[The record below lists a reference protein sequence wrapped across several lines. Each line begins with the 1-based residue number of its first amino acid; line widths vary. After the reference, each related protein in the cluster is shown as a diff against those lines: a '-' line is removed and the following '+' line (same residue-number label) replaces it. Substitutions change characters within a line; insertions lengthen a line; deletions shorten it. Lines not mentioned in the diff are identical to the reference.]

1 MPGGSVSGSGAPGRT
16 PASVLHAAATANDSP
31 LVTLGGTAD
40 SVRPGPSPTAA
51 QSPHKAASVERF
63 LSVVKDVLAAQEID
77 RNKHFLDV
85 GGDSLDAV
93 IVSEAILG
101 EFGIGPEL
109 DWFFE

>member
-1 MPGGSVSGSGAPGRT
+1 M
-16 PASVLHAAATANDSP
+16 
-31 LVTLGGTAD
+31 
-40 SVRPGPSPTAA
+40 PGPSLSAA
-51 QSPHKAASVERF
+51 QSPDKAASVERF
-63 LSVVKDVLAAQEID
+63 FSVVKDVLAAQEID

-109 DWFFE
+109 DWFFECSTVNEVAEQWWTELSASGTSSTAETQASR